1 MGIIL
6 WLIIGLVV
14 GWLAS
19 QVMHSPHGIFVDLLL
34 GLVGSFVGGI
44 LASLI
49 FHWKPQSISG
59 SLIVAFVGAV
69 ILIGIHRMLFARPG
83 ARLHA

>member
-1 MGIIL
+1 VGIVL
-6 WLIIGLVV
+6 WLIIGLVA

-19 QVMHSPHGIFVDLLL
+19 QVMHSPHGIFMDLIL

-44 LASLI
+44 LSSVI
-49 FHWKPQSISG
+49 FGWKPQSITG

-69 ILIGIHRMLFARPG
+69 IVIGIHRALFGGHR
-83 ARLHA
+83 RVHA